1 MNKRWLVL
9 VWLLGFT
16 LPLAAQEGVRLISNM
31 GLIDS
36 GASPGLSPPN
46 TLVVGLDVN
55 MNVLFKLS
63 DDTGVIKGGQ
73 FLKGFNSFNLEV
85 QNRFGKSGAYLY
97 TLELKAGAHVVQRKF
112 TIDIR
117 IDLPQES
124 EQKQTET
131 QAESEHVVSLYVDGQ
146 LVVSYRKLYTE
157 ELSEE
162 IAAIPR
168 PYKINPYESAAE
180 PQPDTGV
187 PILAAA
193 AAAYQVI
200 KGLLSKKKSDKPTRP
215 VDLKSQIATRWVRL
229 DSSGEERTLTAIIS
243 LWIEDRKD

>member
-9 VWLLGFT
+9 VWILGFA

-36 GASPGLSPPN
+36 GANLRLSPPN
-46 TLVVGLDVN
+46 TLVVGIDVN
-55 MNVLFKLS
+55 MDVLFKLS

-73 FLKGFNSFNLEV
+73 FLKGFNSFSLDV
-85 QNRFGKSGAYLY
+85 QDRFGRSGTYPY
-97 TLELKAGAHVVQRKF
+97 TLELKAGAHIVRKKF
-112 TIDIR
+112 KIDIR

-124 EQKQTET
+124 EQQQSET

-157 ELSEE
+157 ELSKE

-180 PQPDTGV
+180 PQPDAGV
-187 PILAAA
+187 SILSAA

-200 KGLLSKKKSDKPTRP
+200 KGLLGKKKPDKPTRP
-215 VDLKSQIATRWVRL
+215 VDLKTQISTRWLRL
-229 DSSGEERTLTAIIS
+229 SSSGEERTLAAVIS
-243 LWIEDRKD
+243 LWIED